1 MSSSGDKLDTSIEN
15 SPVIEEGDKK
25 DIPIQIS
32 DPDIR
37 GKQKEAKITFQ
48 NNKRAITGMI
58 IKRMVGS
65 MEEKNFA
72 RRKINALYDA
82 EYKRFNESFLN
93 QHNLTLS
100 DVLTF
105 MSPKKASMNLD
116 PNAPPCAVVPAGA
129 PPKKQRKPKPAYVP
143 SIAPYDADE
152 SSDSSSS
159 DESEEDIR
167 TQRKAIVPSKS
178 KKVVKYRE
186 AYKQQKKNELI
197 SEVANAVFQALSG
210 TQKRKQT
217 PAQEEIEEEVQAVQ
231 RPAKQPL
238 YPAQHPPHQPL
249 AQEESF
255 APVFGTRKR
264 VHF

>member
-1 MSSSGDKLDTSIEN
+1 
-15 SPVIEEGDKK
+15 
-25 DIPIQIS
+25 
-32 DPDIR
+32 
-37 GKQKEAKITFQ
+37 
-48 NNKRAITGMI
+48 
-58 IKRMVGS
+58 VGS
-65 MEEKNFA
+65 VEEKNFA

-105 MSPKKASMNLD
+105 MSPKKAPMNLD
-116 PNAPPCAVVPAGA
+116 PNAPPCVVVPSAA
-129 PPKKQRKPKPAYVP
+129 QPKKQRKPRAPYVP
-143 SIAPYDADE
+143 SITSYDADE

-167 TQRKAIVPSKS
+167 MQRKVVPSKI
-178 KKVVKYRE
+178 KRVVKYRE

-210 TQKRKQT
+210 TQKKKQ
-217 PAQEEIEEEVQAVQ
+217 PPPQEEIEEEIPSTQQVAQ
-231 RPAKQPL
+231 RPKQPQ
-238 YPAQHPPHQPL
+238 YPPPQTL
-249 AQEESF
+249 AQEESW
-255 APVFGTRKR
+255 APVFGVRKR